1 MPGVRGASP
10 AYNRSRPP
18 TGLRIEENLDCASY
32 PEGEVPAMDA
42 TIQELRRMTLS
53 SN

>member
-1 MPGVRGASP
+1 MPGVGGGGP
-10 AYNRSRPP
+10 ANKPAPPP
-18 TGLRIEENLDCASY
+18 TCSRIEENLDCASY